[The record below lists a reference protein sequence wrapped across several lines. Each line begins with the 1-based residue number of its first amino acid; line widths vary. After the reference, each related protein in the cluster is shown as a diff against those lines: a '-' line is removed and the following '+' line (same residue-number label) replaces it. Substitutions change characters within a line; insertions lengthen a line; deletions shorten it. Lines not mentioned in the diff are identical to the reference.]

1 MRGQHIDYNL
11 HGIVGIRLVDA
22 SAADAAIVTQQLGPI
37 RATLAREPDIFIRF
51 VDRLPISSRVRY
63 LGVDDVG
70 FTDDA
75 FLILRSKHKTRAK
88 VQIPFDRIGRQC
100 EIVCERGLPA
110 VPMLIAIV
118 NLTVLGKGALPLHAS
133 AFTYNDMGVLV
144 TGWAKGGKTETLLG
158 FMARGAAYVGDEW
171 IYMGQDGRMYGIP
184 EPIRVWDWHLREAP
198 QYQALISQSDRAKL
212 HALRLAVRGIDL
224 ISGNVKVGKALVGK
238 TLRRIMPVL
247 TRQQYVH
254 LPPLKTF
261 GEKFCA
267 LKGRPDKVFFVISHE
282 APDII
287 VQPIDPQEIARR
299 MVFSLQ
305 DERRE
310 LISYYTKFRFAFPE
324 WLNNLIEEAQVLQLD
339 ALKRL
344 LRDKEAYVVFHPYPV
359 SISTLFDAISPYCQ
373 RTTGQAATFPAP
385 TTEAVEVMSHG
396 G

>member
-1 MRGQHIDYNL
+1 MTRQHIDYDL

-22 SAADAAIVTQQLGPI
+22 TAADAAIISQQLGPI
-37 RATLAREPDIFIRF
+37 RAALAREPDIFIRF

-63 LGVDDVG
+63 LGVDDAG

-110 VPMLIAIV
+110 VPLLIAIV

-133 AFTYNDMGVLV
+133 AFTYNEIGVLV

-158 FMARGAAYVGDEW
+158 FMARGADYVGDEW
-171 IYMGQDGRMYGIP
+171 IYMSQDGRMYGVP

-198 QYQALISQSDRAKL
+198 QYQALISQSHRIKL
-212 HALRLAVRGIDL
+212 EGLRLAVKGMNL
-224 ISGNVKVGKALVGK
+224 ISGNEKVGKALAGK
-238 TLRRIMPVL
+238 TLRRMLPLL

-261 GEKFCA
+261 GESFCA
-267 LKGRPDKVFFVISHE
+267 LKGRPDKVFFVVSHE
-282 APDII
+282 ASDIT

-324 WLNNLIEEAQVLQLD
+324 RLNSLVEEAEVLQLD

-359 SISTLFDAISPYCQ
+359 SISALFNAMSPYCQ
-373 RTTGQAATFPAP
+373 RTTSKPTAFLAP
-385 TTEAVEVMSHG
+385 TTGSVEVMSHG

>member
-1 MRGQHIDYNL
+1 MTKQHIDYDL
-11 HGIVGIRLVDA
+11 HGIVGIRLVEA
-22 SAADAAIVTQQLGPI
+22 TAADAAIVSQQLGPI
-37 RATLAREPDIFIRF
+37 RATLARDPDIFIRF

-63 LGVDDVG
+63 LGVDDAG

-75 FLILRSKHKTRAK
+75 FLILRSKHKSRAK

-110 VPMLIAIV
+110 VPLLIAII

-133 AFTYNDMGVLV
+133 AFTYNDTGILV

-171 IYMGQDGRMYGIP
+171 IYMSQDGRMYGVP
-184 EPIRVWDWHLREAP
+184 EPIRVWDWHLQEAP

-212 HALRLAVRGIDL
+212 RALRLAVKGMDL
-224 ISGNVKVGKALVGK
+224 ISDNVKVGKVLAGK
-238 TLRRIMPVL
+238 TLRRILPVL

-261 GEKFCA
+261 GESFCS
-267 LKGRPDKVFFVISHE
+267 LKGRPDKVFFVVSHE
-282 APDII
+282 APDTI
-287 VQPIDPQEIARR
+287 VHQMDSQEIARR

-310 LISYYTKFRFAFPE
+310 LISYYMKFRFAFPRL
-324 WLNNLIEEAQVLQLD
+324 LNNLIEEAETLQLE

-344 LRDKEAYVVFHPYPV
+344 LGDKEAYAVYHPYPV
-359 SISTLFDAISPYCQ
+359 SISALFNAISPYCH
-373 RTTGQAATFPAP
+373 RKAGSMATFAMPTTG
-385 TTEAVEVMSHG
+385 AVEVMNQG